1 MASTPAGPFE
11 RCTPE
16 SADHRRARRR
26 PDRREDTRRVAGR
39 SPALD
44 TYRSEF
50 RQRILPKYPAAVF
63 ASEAGSAARAERRW
77 RRQARH
83 GWLLGKRL
91 VGVRLV
97 AGIASGVAGCWF
109 GVSGSWSR
117 IRHQRAAAGW
127 SSGRGPAAAADR
139 TSWVASK
146 PARVRLLNLSSS
158 SGRNGSA
165 VALGASMASSRRHCR
180 SGLVSAAATRM
191 SSCCWKI
198 RVARPSWGGP
208 VGRRSLGSTWV
219 AARHTCRSA
228 ISSAGTESVRL
239 GPPRPALQLRR
250 CGGPGRRAR
259 ATSCDRALRYG
270 PQSGSA
276 ASRWGMPGSH
286 GNGPRVVAWLMSWIR
301 KSMTAA

>member
-1 MASTPAGPFE
+1 MSFGNGFCRNIPPPFL
-11 RCTPE
+11 
-16 SADHRRARRR
+16 RRR
-26 PDRREDTRRVAGR
+26 PGQRLGPNAGGGAKR
-39 SPALD
+39 G
-44 TYRSEF
+44 T
-50 RQRILPKYPAAVF
+50 
-63 ASEAGSAARAERRW
+63 GGCW
-77 RRQARH
+77 
-83 GWLLGKRL
+83 WKRL

-165 VALGASMASSRRHCR
+165 VALGAAAASSRRHCR
-180 SGLVSAAATRM
+180 SGLVSAAASRL

-198 RVARPSWGGP
+198 RAARPSCGGP

-228 ISSAGTESVRL
+228 ISSAVAGVCSWAAQA
-239 GPPRPALQLRR
+239 GASAAALRR
-250 CGGPGRRAR
+250 TWSVSS
-259 ATSCDRALRYG
+259 ATRL
-270 PQSGSA
+270 
-276 ASRWGMPGSH
+276 
-286 GNGPRVVAWLMSWIR
+286 
-301 KSMTAA
+301 